1 LWYNSL
7 HHSAFSDLH
16 SVIGGIPAMKDTPT
30 KEIITRAAVE
40 QQLHKQNQ
48 TEIRSLSILF
58 FILCVLC
65 LLMAALMNSA
75 SAQLGHWLLLRIVLT
90 AVPLLPM
97 IFAAN
102 ALLCVICE
110 RSLLKRGAFDI
121 IPSSLYCKDEK
132 YRRRRAVRYLYFE
145 SYRGCPVGN
154 TAYALASPG
163 DPYYIVVYRMKRPRV
178 KLFYAGK
185 QYEYRE

>member
-1 LWYNSL
+1 
-7 HHSAFSDLH
+7 
-16 SVIGGIPAMKDTPT
+16 MKDTPT

-40 QQLHKQNQ
+40 QQLHEQNQ
-48 TEIRSLSILF
+48 AEIRSLSILF
-58 FILCVLC
+58 VILCVLC
-65 LLMAALMNSA
+65 VLMAALMNSA
-75 SAQLGHWLLLRIVLT
+75 SAHLGHWLILRIVLT

-121 IPSSLYCKDEK
+121 FSSSLYYKDEK

-145 SYRGCPVGN
+145 RYRGCPVGK

-163 DPYYIVVYRMKRPRV
+163 DPYYIVVYRMKRPHV

-185 QYEYRE
+185 QYEYHE